1 MNALSSMVCR
11 DLRLFAARG
20 SDAAATL
27 FFFII
32 VVSLFPF
39 ALASEAGLLQK
50 AAPGI
55 LWVGAVLAGLLSLE
69 NVHLRDYEDGTLDLL
84 MMSPLSPWQL
94 AAGKMLAHWLLS
106 GLLLVPASVLAA
118 FMLGVDGGAVEAIA
132 AALALG
138 TIYMSLLGGI
148 GAALTFG
155 SRRSGLLLAVLVLP
169 LFIPMLIL
177 GVMGVE
183 AALADL
189 PYKAYL
195 LLQLALVIA
204 ALPIAPAVAAAF
216 FKMHLRSN

>member
-1 MNALSSMVCR
+1 MNAVFAILRR

-20 SDAAATL
+20 SDAVATL
-27 FFFII
+27 FFFLV

-39 ALASEAGLLQK
+39 ALSSEAGLLQK

-69 NVHLRDYEDGTLDLL
+69 NIHLRDYEDGTLDLL
-84 MMSPLSPWQL
+84 MMSPLPPWRL
-94 AAGKMLAHWLLS
+94 AAAKMLAHWLLS
-106 GLLLVPASVLAA
+106 GLLLVPAAVLAA
-118 FMLGVDGGAVEAIA
+118 FMLGLGGGAALVA
-132 AALALG
+132 AATLALG

-177 GVMGVE
+177 GVMGLE

-195 LLQLALVIA
+195 LLQLALVVP